1 MAFFLMM
8 TLPFRFHDVR
18 YVCERDPMK
27 LSDLHIDTHRLA
39 GICRRYGVARLEAFG
54 SFVSGEAEKDSDL
67 DILVTFEP
75 GAAIGLEFVAIQQE
89 FEALFARHVDLL
101 TRQSVERSPNKYF
114 RRFALHRTEVLYEHA
129 A

>member
-1 MAFFLMM
+1 MGKGN
-8 TLPFRFHDVR
+8 
-18 YVCERDPMK
+18 PMK
-27 LSDLHIDTHRLA
+27 LSDLQIDADRLA
-39 GICRRYGVARLEAFG
+39 DICRRYHVARLEAFG
-54 SFVSGEAEKDSDL
+54 SFVSGDAEKDSDL